1 MVVRPYLVPAALLA
15 LLLAL
20 QAQLWFGRGSVPSV
34 DALKSRLEQLEAD
47 NAAMRLTN
55 EQLANEIRDLQEGLE
70 VVEAYAR
77 QELGMVKANEIFVQ
91 YAKPKGSS
99 SSSVSGSSR
108 SSTQAATP
116 AASSSSAAAPAKP
129 AAGDARK
136 P

>member
-34 DALKSRLEQLEAD
+34 DALKNRLEQLEAD

-99 SSSVSGSSR
+99 R
-108 SSTQAATP
+108 SSAQAATP

>member
-34 DALKSRLEQLEAD
+34 DALKNRLEQLEAD

-91 YAKPKGSS
+91 YAKPKGSGS
-99 SSSVSGSSR
+99 LSGSSR
-108 SSTQAATP
+108 SSAQAATP

>member
-91 YAKPKGSS
+91 YAKPKGSG
-99 SSSVSGSSR
+99 SVSGSN
-108 SSTQAATP
+108 STQAATP
-116 AASSSSAAAPAKP
+116 AASSSAAAAPAKP
-129 AAGDARK
+129 AAGDASK